1 MQRVDLTLAVN
12 YLPACTCLGKLLVF
26 MLAISFIP
34 SDGDVSNAYILLAA
48 LLYMDRMITRNII
61 FDANAILL
69 AVFFANVHAAIRA
82 HGTMRTYPV
91 LFAGLHI
98 CWGNTCALLIAEP
111 VKVREILQRRLTMS
125 RIVPVCMLLVIIVAT
140 SYFQEELEP
149 SPVRACRAIAFTLL
163 TFAWIYV
170 VGIHS
175 QHGLE
180 YLKENSC
187 QFVARLAPVLY
198 SPIWIAILFCP
209 AVVWGLIVQNMRRT
223 STSLFSLQDHHE
235 SGSSFSSRST
245 SASYQLLP
253 TVSTTN
259 MNELPVASLSMAAPN
274 ASSPQQY
281 TLSSPASALG
291 PSGVEGQGDAG
302 SASQLQLSQDA
313 DLEHLFRLAKQAH
326 KSRPPLDTIMESV

>member
-34 SDGDVSNAYILLAA
+34 SEGVAPNAYLLLAA
-48 LLYMDRMITRNII
+48 VLYMDRMITRNII

-91 LFAGLHI
+91 LMGGLHI
-98 CWGNTCALLIAEP
+98 CWVNTCALLIAEP
-111 VKVREILQRRLTMS
+111 VSVREILQRRLTMS
-125 RIVPVCMLLVIIVAT
+125 RVVPVAMLLVIIVGT
-140 SYFQEELEP
+140 SYFQEDLEP
-149 SPVRACRAIAFTLL
+149 SPIRACRAIAFTLL

-198 SPIWIAILFCP
+198 SPIWIAFLFCP
-209 AVVWGLIVQNMRRT
+209 AVVWGLVIQNLRRN
-223 STSLFSLQDHHE
+223 STFPFSATDHHE
-235 SGSSFSSRST
+235 STAGGGSVGPFNSRST

-253 TVSTTN
+253 TSSSTTN
-259 MNELPVASLSMAAPN
+259 MNELPPASLSMAAPN
-274 ASSPQQY
+274 ASSLSGS
-281 TLSSPASALG
+281 LSSTAESHG
-291 PSGVEGQGDAG
+291 SN
-302 SASQLQLSQDA
+302 SASQIPSQDS
-313 DLEHLFRLAKQAH
+313 DLEQLFRLAKQAH
-326 KSRPPLDTIMESV
+326 KSRPPLDTIMEAV

>member
-26 MLAISFIP
+26 MLAVTFIP
-34 SDGDVSNAYILLAA
+34 SGGGVSNAYLLLAA
-48 LLYMDRMITRNII
+48 LLYMDRMLTRNII

-69 AVFFANVHAAIRA
+69 AVFFANIHAAVRA

-91 LFAGLHI
+91 FMAGLHI

-111 VKVREILQRRLTMS
+111 VKVREILQRRLTLS

-149 SPVRACRAIAFTLL
+149 SPIRTCRAIAFTLL

-198 SPIWIAILFCP
+198 SPIWIALLFCP
-209 AVVWGLIVQNMRRT
+209 AVVWGLVVQNMRRASSHT
-223 STSLFSLQDHHE
+223 NPATTTITTNMAIAQ
-235 SGSSFSSRST
+235 SFSVLDHARGG

-253 TVSTTN
+253 TNVPT
-259 MNELPVASLSMAAPN
+259 MHELPVAVMP
-274 ASSPQQY
+274 
-281 TLSSPASALG
+281 SPAPTPGEQHEKHPEES
-291 PSGVEGQGDAG
+291 E
-302 SASQLQLSQDA
+302 
-313 DLEHLFRLAKQAH
+313 LERLFRVAKQAH
-326 KSRPPLDTIMESV
+326 KSRPPLDTIVEIA